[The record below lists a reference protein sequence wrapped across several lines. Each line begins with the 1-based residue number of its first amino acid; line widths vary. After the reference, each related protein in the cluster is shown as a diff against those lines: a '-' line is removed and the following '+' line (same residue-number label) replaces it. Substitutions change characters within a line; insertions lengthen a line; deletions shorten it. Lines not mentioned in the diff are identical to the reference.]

1 MLFSEMNV
9 PIELSLSGGAKR
21 SDYSAVEVDVVFSGP
36 GGKSWKVPAFWAGDA
51 SFCVRFAAPAAGRYT
66 WRSQCSDGTD
76 AGLHGK
82 TGELE
87 AVPYA
92 GANPLFR
99 KGRPTVAA
107 DKRSLAFRDGSP
119 FFWLADT
126 WWMGLCKRL
135 SWPMDV
141 RTLVADRVAKGFTT
155 IQIIAGPYPDMAA
168 FDERGANEAGFPWET
183 DWSRINPSWYDL
195 TDLRIEYLVRSG
207 LVPCIVGMWGYYL
220 PLMGI
225 DKVKAH
231 WRNLVA
237 RYAAWPVVFC
247 MAGEAVMPYYL
258 SENKERDEKT
268 QRHGW
273 TEVTRYVRGLDPY
286 GTLLT
291 VHPTQK
297 GREQVE
303 DPSVIDLE
311 LLQTGHSD
319 RQSLK
324 GTIDTVVACHAA
336 APRMPVIVS
345 EVCYEGI
352 GEACRQ
358 EVQRLMF
365 WQSVLNGAAGHTYGA
380 NGIWQLNTRA
390 KPYGPSPHGM
400 AWGNTPWED
409 AYLLPGSLQVGLGR
423 KLLERYRWWKFEPH
437 PEWVDPRWSTDNYAL
452 PSAAGIPGE
461 VRVIYCP
468 QMWEA
473 PMAKGLEKRTA
484 YTASLFDPAM
494 GADREIGKVTPDA
507 NGDWKISV
515 GNKPWNTF
523 PLYQDW
529 VVVLEAK
536 GARRTESSSGAR
548 GA

>member
-1 MLFSEMNV
+1 MLYSEVNV
-9 PIELSLSGGAKR
+9 PIEMPLNGGAR
-21 SDYSAVEVDVVFSGP
+21 RDDYSAVEVDVVFSGP
-36 GGKSWKVPAFWAGDA
+36 GGRTWKVPAFWAGDA
-51 SFCVRFAAPAAGRYT
+51 SFCLRFAPPQPGRYT
-66 WRSQCSDGTD
+66 WRSTCSDSSD
-76 AGLHGK
+76 QGLQGR

-87 AVPYA
+87 ALPYT
-92 GANPLFR
+92 GKNNLFR
-99 KGRPTVAA
+99 RGRIGVAQ
-107 DKRSLAFRDGSP
+107 DRRSLAHGDGTP

-126 WWMGLCKRL
+126 WWMGLCGRL
-135 SWPMDV
+135 SWPADIRV
-141 RTLVADRVAKGFTT
+141 LAADRVAKGFTT

-168 FDERGANEAGFPWET
+168 FDERAANAAGFSWEK

-195 TDLRIEYLVRSG
+195 ADLRIQYLVGVG

-220 PLMGI
+220 PQMGLE
-225 DKVKAH
+225 KVKVH

-247 MAGEAVMPYYL
+247 LAGEGVMPYYL
-258 SENKERDEKT
+258 SEDKDRDEKT
-268 QRHGW
+268 QRRGW
-273 TEVTRYVRGLDPY
+273 TEVARYVRGLDPY

-291 VHPTQK
+291 IHPTQK

-324 GTIDTVVACHAA
+324 TTIETVVACRAA
-336 APRMPVIVS
+336 EPAMPVIDS

-380 NGIWQLNTRA
+380 NGIWQVNTRA

-400 AWGNTPWED
+400 SWGNTPWED
-409 AYLLPGSLQVGLGR
+409 AYLLPGSTQVGFGR

-437 PEWVDPRWSTDNYAL
+437 PEWVEPRWNSENYSL

-461 VRVIYCP
+461 VRVLYCP
-468 QMWEA
+468 LMWEA
-473 PMAKGLEKRTA
+473 PAIKSLERGVEYTA
-484 YTASLFDPAM
+484 YLYDPAT
-494 GADREIGKVTPDA
+494 GADRPIGKVQPDER
-507 NGDWKISV
+507 GDWKVSV
-515 GNKPWNTF
+515 GNRPWNTF

-536 GARRTESSSGAR
+536 GARRS
-548 GA
+548 

>member
-1 MLFSEMNV
+1 MLFSEVNV
-9 PIELSLSGGAKR
+9 PIELSLNGAAKR
-21 SDYSAVEVDVVFSGP
+21 ADYSPVEVDVLFSGP
-36 GGKSWKVPAFWAGDA
+36 GGKTWKVPAFWAGDA
-51 SFCVRFAAPAAGRYT
+51 CFRARFAAPVPGRYT
-66 WRSQCSDGTD
+66 WSSSCSDASD
-76 AGLHGK
+76 LGLQGK
-82 TGELE
+82 SGELE
-87 AVPYA
+87 AVPYL
-92 GANPLFR
+92 GDNLLFR
-99 KGRPTVAA
+99 RGRPGVAS
-107 DKRSLAFRDGSP
+107 DKRSLVLRDGTP

-126 WWMGLCKRL
+126 WWMGLCKRF

-141 RTLVADRVAKGFTT
+141 RTLAADRVAKGFTT

-168 FDERGANEAGFPWET
+168 FDERGANEAGFSWET

-195 TDLRIEYLVRSG
+195 ADLRIEYLVRCG

-220 PLMGI
+220 PQMGL

-247 MAGEAVMPYYL
+247 LAGEAVMPYYL
-258 SENKERDEKT
+258 SENKEKDEKL

-291 VHPTQK
+291 IHPTQK
-297 GREQVE
+297 GREQLE
-303 DPSVIDLE
+303 DPTLIDME
-311 LLQTGHSD
+311 MLQTGHAD
-319 RQSLK
+319 RASLK
-324 GTIDTVVACHAA
+324 NTIETVVACRAA

-352 GEACRQ
+352 SEASRQ

-380 NGIWQLNTRA
+380 NGIWQVNTRA
-390 KPYGPSPHGM
+390 KPYGPSPHGT
-400 AWGNTPWED
+400 AWGNTPWDE
-409 AYLLPGSLQVGLGR
+409 ASLLPGSRQLGLGR

-437 PEWVDPRWSTDNYAL
+437 PEWVDPHWNKENYAL

-468 QMWEA
+468 GTDVEPA
-473 PMAKGLEKRTA
+473 VKGLEKGTT
-484 YTASLFDPAM
+484 YTASLFDPVS
-494 GADREIGKVTPDA
+494 GADRDIGSIAPDA
-507 NGDWKISV
+507 NGDWRIALAS
-515 GNKPWNTF
+515 KPLNPF
-523 PLYQDW
+523 PLFQDW

-536 GARRTESSSGAR
+536 GARRS
-548 GA
+548 